1 MTELDAAVCGSYA
14 TELFR
19 YVTKAQGTE
28 VARWMTRIPDE
39 YVDTPQGKEATGAA
53 ADIGKAILINLAS
66 SNPDP
71 EQRLSITAVAEAVR
85 AELGRRG
92 LTDEH
97 RRWRTGNPTIV
108 EKHWG
113 EIDEAIFEL
122 SDEELEEIRPFAL
135 DYEFTNVSGQRV
147 RLNDGA
153 RKMLESVPVRESRT
167 LRGLVFKVLEERK
180 LAHAW
185 D

>member
-19 YVTKAQGTE
+19 YVTKAQATE
-28 VARWMTRIPDE
+28 VARWLQRIPDE
-39 YVDTPQGKEATGAA
+39 YVDTPHGKEATGAA
-53 ADIGKAILINLAS
+53 ADLGKAILIKLAGN
-66 SNPDP
+66 NPDP

-85 AELGRRG
+85 SELGKRG
-92 LTDEH
+92 LTSDQQ
-97 RRWRTGNPTIV
+97 RWRTGNPDYFQ
-108 EKHWG
+108 KHWG

-122 SDEELEEIRPFAL
+122 TDEELDELRPFAL
-135 DYEFTNVSGQRV
+135 AY
-147 RLNDGA
+147 LNDGA
-153 RKMLESVPVRESRT
+153 KRMLEKIPVRDSRT

-180 LAHAW
+180 LAHVF